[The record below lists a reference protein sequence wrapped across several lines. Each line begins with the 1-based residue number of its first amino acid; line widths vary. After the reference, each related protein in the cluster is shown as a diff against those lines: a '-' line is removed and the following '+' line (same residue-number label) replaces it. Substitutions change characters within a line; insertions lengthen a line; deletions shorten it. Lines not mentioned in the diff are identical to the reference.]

1 MACRGSG
8 VQIPSAPLTIMNISF
23 IKEILSQTKE
33 LVLSQFFIALVSL
46 LQVSLVVK
54 ILGVENY
61 GIVTLMVTLPTLVFR
76 ALHSK
81 NSDVTLVSIKQD
93 SLVGYSYL
101 FDLLIGFF
109 AFLICMITLN
119 LPFSSYFGIETLDS
133 YIVVFLASRIIQTFS
148 ESSKAWLIKQGK
160 LRKFSILESL
170 SVGIRFLAIVV
181 LISNSPTVE
190 NYILGQTIYSTFY
203 GTASILLVR
212 KSLKINEF
220 NFKGFKNYLK
230 SIYPIFRDIR
240 FNQIIGIIPQHFD
253 VIVVSIISDY
263 SAVGIYRF
271 AKRLIEPINYI
282 ISIFNPWLQS
292 KLSHEHTFPIQS
304 FLKKFLFP
312 LIVTVTVFYVVL
324 GRTVIKLIGSEEFIS
339 SYEPMLILLL
349 GYICYLLTFWI
360 RQYLLFNK
368 LIKFHTYGKIL
379 YSFTFILLS
388 FLLGSSYG
396 FNGIALSLSISMILQ
411 KIFEYVIYKNKLAQ

>member
-1 MACRGSG
+1 
-8 VQIPSAPLTIMNISF
+8 MNISF

-119 LPFSSYFGIETLDS
+119 LPISSYFGIETLDS

-190 NYILGQTIYSTFY
+190 NYILGQTDY
-203 GTASILLVR
+203 L
-212 KSLKINEF
+212 F
-220 NFKGFKNYLK
+220 NFLWNSKYFTGK
-230 SIYPIFRDIR
+230 
-240 FNQIIGIIPQHFD
+240 
-253 VIVVSIISDY
+253 
-263 SAVGIYRF
+263 
-271 AKRLIEPINYI
+271 KR
-282 ISIFNPWLQS
+282 SQ
-292 KLSHEHTFPIQS
+292 
-304 FLKKFLFP
+304 
-312 LIVTVTVFYVVL
+312 
-324 GRTVIKLIGSEEFIS
+324 
-339 SYEPMLILLL
+339 
-349 GYICYLLTFWI
+349 
-360 RQYLLFNK
+360 NK
-368 LIKFHTYGKIL
+368 
-379 YSFTFILLS
+379 
-388 FLLGSSYG
+388 
-396 FNGIALSLSISMILQ
+396 
-411 KIFEYVIYKNKLAQ
+411 

>member
-119 LPFSSYFGIETLDS
+119 LPISSYFGIETLDS
-133 YIVVFLASRIIQTFS
+133 YIVVFLASRIIKTFS

-160 LRKFSILESL
+160 LRK
-170 SVGIRFLAIVV
+170 
-181 LISNSPTVE
+181 N
-190 NYILGQTIYSTFY
+190 
-203 GTASILLVR
+203 
-212 KSLKINEF
+212 
-220 NFKGFKNYLK
+220 
-230 SIYPIFRDIR
+230 
-240 FNQIIGIIPQHFD
+240 
-253 VIVVSIISDY
+253 
-263 SAVGIYRF
+263 
-271 AKRLIEPINYI
+271 
-282 ISIFNPWLQS
+282 
-292 KLSHEHTFPIQS
+292 
-304 FLKKFLFP
+304 
-312 LIVTVTVFYVVL
+312 
-324 GRTVIKLIGSEEFIS
+324 
-339 SYEPMLILLL
+339 
-349 GYICYLLTFWI
+349 
-360 RQYLLFNK
+360 
-368 LIKFHTYGKIL
+368 
-379 YSFTFILLS
+379 
-388 FLLGSSYG
+388 
-396 FNGIALSLSISMILQ
+396 
-411 KIFEYVIYKNKLAQ
+411 

>member
-109 AFLICMITLN
+109 AFLSCMITLN
-119 LPFSSYFGIETLDS
+119 LPISSYFGIETLDS

-170 SVGIRFLAIVV
+170 SVGIRFLAIVL

-203 GTASILLVR
+203 GI
-212 KSLKINEF
+212 
-220 NFKGFKNYLK
+220 
-230 SIYPIFRDIR
+230 
-240 FNQIIGIIPQHFD
+240 
-253 VIVVSIISDY
+253 VSI
-263 SAVGIYRF
+263 
-271 AKRLIEPINYI
+271 
-282 ISIFNPWLQS
+282 
-292 KLSHEHTFPIQS
+292 
-304 FLKKFLFP
+304 
-312 LIVTVTVFYVVL
+312 
-324 GRTVIKLIGSEEFIS
+324 
-339 SYEPMLILLL
+339 
-349 GYICYLLTFWI
+349 
-360 RQYLLFNK
+360 
-368 LIKFHTYGKIL
+368 
-379 YSFTFILLS
+379 
-388 FLLGSSYG
+388 
-396 FNGIALSLSISMILQ
+396 
-411 KIFEYVIYKNKLAQ
+411 